1 MRVVVGVLLLLLGCW
16 DALRGECECD
26 GGGGHEVSV
35 GAACNRLAAGSV
47 EVRGHRTRDGCEL
60 LFSPCLFLFLVF
72 SPRKRKRTF
81 ETQHVIDFF
90 VVAVHNPTSSVQNNM
105 AGPMALALAAL
116 CLLVRFP
123 AVPLLDVDSLSRS
136 HPLVSPSFPTDCS
149 SRS

>member
-1 MRVVVGVLLLLLGCW
+1 MVGWSVGELVNLLSRTVRARVRVVVGVLLLLLGCW

-72 SPRKRKRTF
+72 SPRKRKHTF
-81 ETQHVIDFF
+81 ETQHVIDFLLLQYT
-90 VVAVHNPTSSVQNNM
+90 NPPPRFKTTWLVQW
-105 AGPMALALAAL
+105 
-116 CLLVRFP
+116 
-123 AVPLLDVDSLSRS
+123 PLRWQHSAFWYVSLPSRS
-136 HPLVSPSFPTDCS
+136 LM
-149 SRS
+149 